1 MKKDEEM
8 IMERTKMKML
18 RRIKRVTLWDRMR
31 STDMRKELRVEGIVD
46 KMREGRRLEW
56 YGHCKRK
63 EKDDRPVKIAMVM
76 EVEGRSIGWPMHS
89 GCKMRS
95 GGM

>member
-1 MKKDEEM
+1 M
-8 IMERTKMKML
+8 
-18 RRIKRVTLWDRMR
+18 
-31 STDMRKELRVEGIVD
+31 GIAS
-46 KMREGRRLEW
+46 E
-56 YGHCKRK
+56 K